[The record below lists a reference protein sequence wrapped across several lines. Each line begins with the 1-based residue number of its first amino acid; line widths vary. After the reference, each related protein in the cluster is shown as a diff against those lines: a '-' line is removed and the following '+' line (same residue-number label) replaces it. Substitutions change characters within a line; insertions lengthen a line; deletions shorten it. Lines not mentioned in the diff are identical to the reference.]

1 MHDKNNKNDHDH
13 AHLHAHLKGDAKHT
27 HSFTGRKQS
36 VLAWAL
42 GLTLSFAGVEVAFG
56 LLSNSL
62 ALISD
67 AGHMVTDAAAL
78 GLALLAQVIARRP
91 PSPRHSFGFGRAEA
105 LAAFVNGLA
114 MLCVVG
120 WICIE
125 AVLRFSTPQAVH
137 GDTVVVVA
145 VIGLAINVVVAW
157 VLSKDKES
165 VNTRAALVHVMGD
178 LLGSVAA
185 IVAGAVIYFTGWMQI
200 DPLLSVLVSLLILKS
215 TFGVL
220 KDSYHFLM
228 EGVPHQID
236 YLQVG
241 ADVEQIPGVL
251 SVHDLHVWDMSPGQP
266 ALIGH
271 VQINE
276 LQDWP
281 QVLRAIKAMLLN
293 RHGIDHITLQAET
306 AGMAGLHQQ
315 DHSHDRIG

>member
-1 MHDKNNKNDHDH
+1 MQPTHDSTEHDA

-27 HSFTGRKQS
+27 HSFEGRSQS
-36 VLAWAL
+36 ILAWAL
-42 GLTLSFAGVEVAFG
+42 GLTLSFAGIEVLAGFM
-56 LLSNSL
+56 SNSL

-78 GLALLAQVIARRP
+78 GLALLAQLIARRP

-120 WICIE
+120 WICYE
-125 AVLRFSTPQAVH
+125 AVQRFSTPQ
-137 GDTVVVVA
+137 TVQGGMVFVVA
-145 VIGLAINVVVAW
+145 FIGLAINLVVAW
-157 VLSKDKES
+157 VLSKDKQS

-220 KDSYHFLM
+220 KESYHFLM
-228 EGVPHQID
+228 EGVPMHID

-241 ADVEQIPGVL
+241 ADVEQVDGVIA
-251 SVHDLHVWDMSPGQP
+251 VHDLHVWDMSPGQP

-271 VQINE
+271 VEIE
-276 LQDWP
+276 HLDHWP
-281 QVLRAIKAMLLN
+281 KVLRAIKKMLLSK
-293 RHGIDHITLQAET
+293 HGIDHITLQPET
-306 AGMAGLHQQ
+306 AAMAGLHAG
-315 DHSHDRIG
+315 DKTH

>member
-1 MHDKNNKNDHDH
+1 MHDTTDHDH
-13 AHLHAHLKGDAKHT
+13 THLHAHLKGDAHHT
-27 HSFTGRKQS
+27 HSFEGRS
-36 VLAWAL
+36 RHVLAWAL
-42 GLTLSFAGVEVAFG
+42 GLTLSFAGVEVVAGFW
-56 LLSNSL
+56 SNSL

-78 GLALLAQVIARRP
+78 GLALMAQLIARRP

-105 LAAFVNGLA
+105 LAAFVNALA
-114 MLCVVG
+114 MLCLVG
-120 WICIE
+120 WICYE
-125 AVLRFSTPQAVH
+125 AVLRFNTPHAVQ
-137 GDTVVVVA
+137 GAMVFVVA
-145 VIGLAINVVVAW
+145 FIGLAINLVVAW

-236 YLQVG
+236 YLKVG
-241 ADVEQIPGVL
+241 ADLEGVEGVL

-271 VQINE
+271 VQIVE
-276 LQDWP
+276 LDHWP
-281 QVLRAIKAMLLN
+281 RVLLSIKQMLLEQ
-293 RHGIDHITLQAET
+293 HGIDHITLQPET
-306 AGMAGLHQQ
+306 SAMAGLHAGSAGSRQV
-315 DHSHDRIG
+315 G